1 MLRRVGFLGVLSA
14 LSLCAQSEPKH
25 DYFTTSDGVKIHY
38 MTTGSRGSRVV
49 LIHGYTDRAE
59 RMFFDTGIAQAL
71 APKHR
76 VVALDNRNH
85 GLSDKPEPNGTGR
98 AEDVIELMDHLEIS
112 KAHIHGYSMG
122 GAITAQLLAAHPNRF
137 LTVSFGGSGIQ
148 ETDPALRA
156 KAAAMDKPM
165 PEPQGVEAAAFK
177 QLRESAASRAKAG
190 AQAPGQA
197 TTPLAIDLKK
207 VKVPVFAINGEFD
220 TPHAKTQRMARE
232 LKKFQSVI
240 IPGKN
245 HIGAVIPPMP
255 LYVELLT
262 AFVNKND

>member
-1 MLRRVGFLGVLSA
+1 MFRCHGLAVLLLLCSV
-14 LSLCAQSEPKH
+14 SLQAQNQSKH

-38 MTTGSRGSRVV
+38 MTLGDKGSWVV

-76 VVALDNRNH
+76 VVALDSRNH
-85 GLSDKPEPNGTGR
+85 GLSDKPEPNGAGR
-98 AEDVIELMDHLEIS
+98 AQDVIELMDHLKIT

-122 GAITAQLLAAHPNRF
+122 GALTGQLLAAHPNRF
-137 LTVSFGGSGIQ
+137 LTASFGGSGIQ
-148 ETDPALRA
+148 ETDATLRA

-165 PEPQGVEAAAFK
+165 PEPQGAEAAAF
-177 QLRESAASRAKAG
+177 QRLRESAAAFAKAG
-190 AQAPGQA
+190 PAP
-197 TTPLAIDLKK
+197 TPLVIDLKK
-207 VKVPVFAINGEFD
+207 VKIPVFAINGEFD
-220 TPHAKTQRMARE
+220 SPHAKTERMARE
-232 LKKFQSVI
+232 LKKFQSVV

-255 LYVELLT
+255 LYVESLA
-262 AFVNKND
+262 AFINKND